1 MKPKLKRLI
10 KRLPETKYNVTQAA
24 KLEGYSKSYSE
35 TLIHKTIRKYI
46 GVQSDE
52 DIKDEFVRGLDKD
65 VRRFKRE
72 KDNSNYL
79 RAKEL
84 KSKILALQTERIIN
98 AGSLII
104 KADEN
109 EELHKIR
116 GGLLSSSE
124 N

>member
-10 KRLPETKYNVTQAA
+10 KRLPECKFNVTEAA
-24 KLEGYSKSYSE
+24 KKEGYSKSYSE

-52 DIKDEFVRGLDKD
+52 DIRDEFVRGLDKD
-65 VRRFKRE
+65 VKRFKRE

-84 KSKILALQTERIIN
+84 KSKILALQTDKVITQ
-98 AGSLII
+98 GSLVI
-104 KADEN
+104 KT
-109 EELHKIR
+109 EEQTELNRIR
-116 GGLLSSSE
+116 QPLLSLT